1 MGEVVA
7 VLSVFAGLLLV
18 GSAALCWLAW
28 RTLRR
33 RNEVTAGHPTRP
45 PLRWLVWPTG
55 CARLHRRLRASVVV
69 LRAAVPARRVR
80 RRRSRR
86 RDDASVLETLAA
98 EIEAHAVVLDGEL
111 LLVARAR
118 GASGTVGRQQAG
130 APRRRAGAECVAHRR
145 RGAAGAAGTG
155 ASRSTPDSAGSART
169 SMPAT
174 PPGRSCRGSSGSRAE
189 RYRVSPWQEVGDG
202 CFRRRY
208 QRFDLNIGV
217 VRGSDALLVL
227 DTRADLRQ
235 ADELLREL
243 TFFGQPVRWVV
254 NSHWHFDHVF
264 GNQRFV
270 EAAHGEGQPGAVE
283 VAGDVELWGHR
294 DLPETLLAD
303 ETELRSVLRS
313 FYGDEAGD
321 EYDRVVLTP
330 PDHLVAERVTLD
342 LGDRAVELV
351 DLGRGHTGND
361 IVVVIPAA
369 GWCSRATCWR
379 SPHRPPSAST
389 ASRSSGRSRPVQWRP
404 KEGPSTCPATATSWD
419 LPAVTGQV
427 HDLAAVANLIREL
440 FEAGVPAADALR
452 EAGDRWPYPADS
464 LVEAVSRGYTTLA
477 G

>member
-1 MGEVVA
+1 
-7 VLSVFAGLLLV
+7 
-18 GSAALCWLAW
+18 
-28 RTLRR
+28 
-33 RNEVTAGHPTRP
+33 
-45 PLRWLVWPTG
+45 
-55 CARLHRRLRASVVV
+55 
-69 LRAAVPARRVR
+69 VR
-80 RRRSRR
+80 
-86 RDDASVLETLAA
+86 
-98 EIEAHAVVLDGEL
+98 
-111 LLVARAR
+111 
-118 GASGTVGRQQAG
+118 
-130 APRRRAGAECVAHRR
+130 
-145 RGAAGAAGTG
+145 
-155 ASRSTPDSAGSART
+155 
-169 SMPAT
+169 
-174 PPGRSCRGSSGSRAE
+174 
-189 RYRVSPWQEVGDG
+189 PWQEVGDG

-208 QRFDLNIGV
+208 QKFDLNIGV

-243 TFFGQPVRWVV
+243 TFFGRPVRWVV

-270 EAAHGEGQPGAVE
+270 EAARGEGQPGAAE

-313 FYGDEAGD
+313 LYGDEAGD

-361 IVVVIPAA
+361 IVVVVPAA
-369 GWCSRATCWR
+369 GVVFAGDLLEESA
-379 SPHRPPSAST
+379 PPAF
-389 ASRSSGRSRPVQWRP
+389 GIDCFPLEW
-404 KEGPSTCPATATSWD
+404 PATAGAVAAEGGAVYVPGHGDVMGS
-419 LPAVTGQV
+419 PAVTGQV
-427 HDLAAVANLIREL
+427 RDLAAVATLIREL

-452 EAGDRWPYPADS
+452 EAGDRWPYPADA
-464 LVEAVSRGYTTLA
+464 LVEAVSRGYAALA

>member
-1 MGEVVA
+1 M
-7 VLSVFAGLLLV
+7 
-18 GSAALCWLAW
+18 
-28 RTLRR
+28 
-33 RNEVTAGHPTRP
+33 
-45 PLRWLVWPTG
+45 
-55 CARLHRRLRASVVV
+55 
-69 LRAAVPARRVR
+69 
-80 RRRSRR
+80 
-86 RDDASVLETLAA
+86 
-98 EIEAHAVVLDGEL
+98 
-111 LLVARAR
+111 
-118 GASGTVGRQQAG
+118 
-130 APRRRAGAECVAHRR
+130 
-145 RGAAGAAGTG
+145 
-155 ASRSTPDSAGSART
+155 
-169 SMPAT
+169 
-174 PPGRSCRGSSGSRAE
+174 
-189 RYRVSPWQEVGDG
+189 SPWQEVGDG

-254 NSHWHFDHVF
+254 NSHWYFDHVF

-270 EAAHGEGQPGAVE
+270 EAARGEGQPGAVE

-369 GWCSRATCWR
+369 EVVFAGDLLEESA
-379 SPHRPPSAST
+379 PPAFGIDCFPLEWPVT
-389 ASRSSGRSRPVQWRP
+389 AGAVAA
-404 KEGPSTCPATATSWD
+404 EGGAVYVPGHGDVMGS
-419 LPAVTGQV
+419 PAVTGQV

-464 LVEAVSRGYTTLA
+464 LVEAVSRGYTALA